1 MFVQDFVDQ
10 FPLHCSNVTTETALS
25 KTGPTLVRA
34 RSNGRELFAT
44 KQTTVSEMHVLVTAP
59 ASTFHRE
66 DIRVIVMKDSL
77 EFCVK

>member
-1 MFVQDFVDQ
+1 M
-10 FPLHCSNVTTETALS
+10 
-25 KTGPTLVRA
+25 RA
-34 RSNGRELFAT
+34 RSNGQELFAT

-66 DIRVIVMKDSL
+66 VTRVIVMKDSL